1 MSFAELRVK
10 LQKTCPQSR
19 LAIVDKAYQFAE
31 EAHRNQL
38 RNSGEDY
45 ILHPLEVAQ
54 ILVELEMDEVTIAA
68 ALLHDVVEDTA
79 FTIADIEKEF
89 GSEVAL
95 LVDGVTKLGRI
106 AYKSKMEQQ
115 VENLRKM
122 FLAMAKDIRVILIK
136 LADRLHN
143 MRTLKYHSVEK
154 QKKIAQ
160 ETLEIFAPLANRL
173 GIFRIKWE
181 LEDLSF
187 RYLKPQEYY
196 DLVEGIALK
205 RREREAYI
213 NEVIVHMRERLD
225 DVEIYADI
233 AGRPKHFY
241 SIYRKMTTQHKEL
254 SEIYDLMA
262 IRVVVE
268 SVNDCYGA
276 LGIIHTLWKP
286 IPGRFKDYIAMPKPN
301 MYQSLHTTLIGVHG
315 EPFEIQIRTCDM
327 NRTSEYGI
335 AAHWKYKEGGNKEG
349 GNKEGNNK
357 EGSNKEGGCKASGN
371 KAASV
376 NFDQKLAWLRQ
387 LLEWQHDSRDAGEF
401 MESLKI
407 DLFAD
412 TVFVFTPKGDVVELP
427 AGSCPIDFAYRV
439 HTDVG
444 HRCIGAKINAR
455 IVPLETKLNNG
466 DILEILTSKQS
477 GPSRDWLAFVQTSQA
492 KNRIRQWF
500 KKEQREDNIARGR
513 ESLEREVRKLGL
525 DPVSV
530 LKSESLYAFGKSQN
544 FAGVEDLYAAIGDG
558 VLTANKV
565 LMRLREDL
573 SKEERE
579 KVQLAALQQGEGKTP
594 TPSAYGKASHGVRVK
609 GVDNVLV
616 RFAQCCNPLPGDSI
630 IGYITRGRG
639 VSIHRGDCSN
649 IRSHFQEEGD
659 RVVEVMW
666 AEQMDS
672 TYPVDIQ
679 IYGMDK
685 PRLVTEVMNTVLDTR
700 THILGIN
707 AKVGKDSIAH
717 IQLRIEIRNLDQLKM
732 VMHKIRKVKDITDV
746 KRIHSGGK

>member
-1 MSFAELRVK
+1 MSFAELMAIMHK
-10 LQKTCPQSR
+10 KSPQAR
-19 LAIVDKAYQFAE
+19 IAIVEKAYQFAE
-31 EAHRNQL
+31 KAHRGQL

-45 ILHPLEVAQ
+45 IQHPLEVAQ
-54 ILVELEMDEVTIAA
+54 ILVELEMDEATIAA
-68 ALLHDVVEDTA
+68 ALLHDVVEDTSL
-79 FTIADIEKEF
+79 TLGDIEKEF
-89 GSEVAL
+89 GSEIAL

-106 AYKSKMEQQ
+106 EYKSKVEQQ

-143 MRTLKYHSVEK
+143 MRTLKYHSLEK
-154 QKKIAQ
+154 QMEIAQ

-213 NEVIVHMRERLD
+213 NEVIILMRERLREVD
-225 DVEIYADI
+225 IYADI

-315 EPFEIQIRTCDM
+315 EPFEIQIRTCEM
-327 NRTSEYGI
+327 HRTSEYGI
-335 AAHWKYKEGGNKEG
+335 AAHWKYKEGNKE
-349 GNKEGNNK
+349 NSKD
-357 EGSNKEGGCKASGN
+357 GSNKT
-371 KAASV
+371 ASV
-376 NFDQKLAWLRQ
+376 NFEQKLSWLRQ

-407 DLFAD
+407 DLFTD

-427 AGSCPIDFAYRV
+427 ADSCPVDFAYRV

-444 HRCIGAKINAR
+444 HRCIGAKINGR
-455 IVPLETKLNNG
+455 IVPLETKLSNG
-466 DILEILTSKQS
+466 DILEILTSKQ
-477 GPSRDWLAFVQTSQA
+477 GGAPSRDWLAFVKTSQA

-500 KKEQREDNIARGR
+500 KKEQREDNIVRGR

-525 DPVSV
+525 DPII
-530 LKSESLYAFGKSQN
+530 LRPESLLAIGKSQN
-544 FAGVEDLYAAIGDG
+544 LMGLDDIYAAIGDG
-558 VLTANKV
+558 VLTPNKV

-579 KVQLAALQQGEGKTP
+579 KLQLASLQQSEGKTP
-594 TPSAYGKASHGVRVK
+594 AQTSYGKASQGVMVK
-609 GVDNVLV
+609 GIDNVLI
-616 RFAQCCNPLPGDSI
+616 RFAQCCNPLPGDAI

-649 IRSHFQEEGD
+649 VLSHSQEESE
-659 RVVEVMW
+659 RVVEVVW
-666 AEQMDS
+666 AEQVDS

-707 AKVGKDSIAH
+707 ARVGKDNIAH
-717 IQLRIEIRNLDQLKM
+717 IQLRIEIRNLEQLKT
-732 VMHKIRKVKDITDV
+732 VMHKIRKVKDITEV
-746 KRIHSGGK
+746 KRIHSGGR

>member
-10 LQKTCPQSR
+10 LQKTTSQSR

-31 EAHRNQL
+31 VAHRNQL

-54 ILVELEMDEVTIAA
+54 ILADLEMDEATIAA
-68 ALLHDVVEDTA
+68 ALLHDVVEDTS
-79 FTIADIEKEF
+79 FTLTDIEKEF
-89 GSEVAL
+89 GSEIAL

-106 AYKSKMEQQ
+106 EYKSKVEQQ

-143 MRTLKYHSVEK
+143 MRTLKYHSAEK
-154 QKKIAQ
+154 QKEIAQ

-213 NEVIVHMRERLD
+213 NKVIVQMRQRLNE
-225 DVEIYADI
+225 VEIYADI

-262 IRVVVE
+262 IRVIVE

-301 MYQSLHTTLIGVHG
+301 MYQSLHTTLIGEQG
-315 EPFEIQIRTCDM
+315 EPFEIQIRTCEM
-327 NRTSEYGI
+327 HRTAEYGI
-335 AAHWKYKEGGNKEG
+335 AAHWKYKEA
-349 GNKEGNNK
+349 NNK
-357 EGSNKEGGCKASGN
+357 ESASSGSRPAGK
-371 KAASV
+371 V
-376 NFDQKLAWLRQ
+376 NFEQKLSWLRQ
-387 LLEWQHDSRDAGEF
+387 LLEWQHESRDAGEF

-407 DLFAD
+407 DLFSD

-427 AGSCPIDFAYRV
+427 AGSCPVDFAYRV

-444 HRCIGAKINAR
+444 HRCIGAKINGR
-455 IVPLETKLNNG
+455 IVPLDTKLANG
-466 DILEILTSKQS
+466 DILEILTSKQGG
-477 GPSRDWLAFVQTSQA
+477 GPSRDWLVFVKTSQA

-500 KKEQREDNIARGR
+500 KKEQREDNIIRGR

-525 DPVSV
+525 DPALV
-530 LKSESLYAFGKSQN
+530 LKPESLAAIGKSQN
-544 FAGVEDLYAAIGDG
+544 LIGIDDLYASIGDG
-558 VLTANKV
+558 VLTPNKV
-565 LMRLREDL
+565 LMRLREEL

-579 KVQLAALQQGEGKTP
+579 KLQLAALQQGEGKP
-594 TPSAYGKASHGVRVK
+594 AAQAHYGKASHGVRVK

-616 RFAQCCNPLPGDSI
+616 RFSRCCNPLPGDAI

-639 VSIHRGDCSN
+639 VSIHRKDCSN
-649 IRSHFQEEGD
+649 ILSHSQEERE
-659 RVVEVMW
+659 RVVEVVW
-666 AEQMDS
+666 AEQEDS
-672 TYPVDIQ
+672 TYPVDIK
-679 IYGMDK
+679 IHGIDK
-685 PRLVTEVMNTVLDTR
+685 PRLVTEIMNTVLDTR

-707 AKVGKDSIAH
+707 ARVGKDNVAR
-717 IQLRIEIRNLDQLKM
+717 IQLRVEIRNLEQLKT
-732 VMHKIRKVKDITDV
+732 VINKIRKIKDITDV
-746 KRIHSGGK
+746 ERIHSGGK

>member
-1 MSFAELRVK
+1 MSFAELMVK
-10 LQKTCPQSR
+10 MKKKSPEAC

-31 EAHRNQL
+31 AAHRNQL

-54 ILVELEMDEVTIAA
+54 ILVELEMDEATIAA
-68 ALLHDVVEDTA
+68 ALLHDVVEDTE
-79 FTIADIEKEF
+79 FTIPDIEKAF
-89 GSEVAL
+89 GAEIAL

-106 AYKSKMEQQ
+106 EYKSKVEQQ

-143 MRTLKYHSVEK
+143 MRTLKYHSEKK
-154 QKKIAQ
+154 QKEIAQ

-213 NEVIVHMRERLD
+213 NEVIVQMRDRLNE
-225 DVEIYADI
+225 VEIYADI

-262 IRVVVE
+262 IRVIVD

-276 LGIIHTLWKP
+276 LGIIHTMWKP

-301 MYQSLHTTLIGVHG
+301 MYQSLHTTLIGLHG
-315 EPFEIQIRTCDM
+315 EPFEIQIRTCEM
-327 NRTSEYGI
+327 HRTSEYGI
-335 AAHWKYKEGGNKEG
+335 AAHWKYKEGSNNECANKPTSNKSTSNKDCGNKT
-349 GNKEGNNK
+349 
-357 EGSNKEGGCKASGN
+357 
-371 KAASV
+371 ASV
-376 NFDQKLAWLRQ
+376 NFEQKLSWLRQ

-427 AGSCPIDFAYRV
+427 ADSCPVDFAYRV

-444 HRCIGAKINAR
+444 HRCIGAKINGR

-466 DILEILTSKQS
+466 DILEILTSKQ
-477 GPSRDWLAFVQTSQA
+477 GGAPSRDWLSFVKTSQA

-500 KKEQREDNIARGR
+500 KKEQREDNIIRGR
-513 ESLEREVRKLGL
+513 ESLEREARKLGL
-525 DPVSV
+525 DPAAV
-530 LKSESLYAFGKSQN
+530 LKPESLMAIGKTQN
-544 FAGVEDLYAAIGDG
+544 FVGLDDLYASVGDG
-558 VLTANKV
+558 VLTSNKV
-565 LMRLREDL
+565 MMRLREDL
-573 SKEERE
+573 TKEERE
-579 KVQLAALQQGEGKTP
+579 KVQLAALQQGEGKVP
-594 TPSAYGKASHGVRVK
+594 TQVSYGKATHGVRVK
-609 GVDNVLV
+609 GVDNVLI
-616 RFAQCCNPLPGDSI
+616 RFAQCCNPLPGDAI

-649 IRSHFQEEGD
+649 VLSHSEDESD
-659 RVVEVMW
+659 RIVEVMW
-666 AEQMDS
+666 AEQVDS
-672 TYPVDIQ
+672 NYPVDIL
-679 IYGMDK
+679 IYGRDK

-707 AKVGKDSIAH
+707 ARVGKGDVAH
-717 IQLRIEIRNLDQLKM
+717 IQLRIEIRNVEQLKM
-732 VMHKIRKVKDITDV
+732 VMHKIRKVKDITEV
-746 KRIHSGGK
+746 KRIHTGES

>member
-1 MSFAELRVK
+1 MSFAELMIK
-10 LQKTCPQSR
+10 LQKTSPQAR
-19 LAIVDKAYQFAE
+19 LAIVDKAYRFAE
-31 EAHRNQL
+31 VAHRNQL

-54 ILVELEMDEVTIAA
+54 ILAELEMDEATIAA
-68 ALLHDVVEDTA
+68 ALLHDVVEDTQY
-79 FTIADIEKEF
+79 TLADIEKEF
-89 GSEVAL
+89 GPEVAL

-106 AYKSKMEQQ
+106 EYKSKVEQQ

-143 MRTLKYHSVEK
+143 MRTLKYHSVQK
-154 QKKIAQ
+154 QTEIAQ

-213 NEVIVHMRERLD
+213 NEVIGQMSDKLKE
-225 DVEIYADI
+225 VEIYADI

-262 IRVVVE
+262 IRVIVE

-315 EPFEIQIRTCDM
+315 EPFEIQIRTCEM
-327 NRTSEYGI
+327 HRTSEYGI
-335 AAHWKYKEGGNKEG
+335 AAHWKYKESNGKEG
-349 GNKEGNNK
+349 GNKE
-357 EGSNKEGGCKASGN
+357 SVN
-371 KAASV
+371 KAAGI
-376 NFDQKLAWLRQ
+376 NFEQKLSWLRQ

-427 AGSCPIDFAYRV
+427 ADSCPVDFAYRV

-444 HRCIGAKINAR
+444 HRCIGAKINGR
-455 IVPLETKLNNG
+455 IVPLETKLANG
-466 DILEILTSKQS
+466 DILEILTSKQGG
-477 GPSRDWLAFVQTSQA
+477 GPSRDWLAFVKTSQA

-500 KKEQREDNIARGR
+500 KKEQREDNIVRGR

-525 DPVSV
+525 DPAIA
-530 LKSESLYAFGKSQN
+530 LKSESLLAIGKSQN
-544 FAGVEDLYAAIGDG
+544 FVGIDDLYAAIGDG
-558 VLTANKV
+558 VLTPNKV
-565 LMRLREDL
+565 LMRLREEL

-579 KVQLAALQQGEGKTP
+579 KLQLAALQQTEGKTP
-594 TPSAYGKASHGVRVK
+594 TQSYGKASHGVRVK

-616 RFAQCCNPLPGDSI
+616 RFSRCCNPLPGDAI

-639 VSIHRGDCSN
+639 VSIHRQDCSN
-649 IRSHFQEEGD
+649 ILSHSLEERE
-659 RVVEVMW
+659 RVVEVVW

-685 PRLVTEVMNTVLDTR
+685 PRLVTEVMNIVLDTH

-707 AKVGKDSIAH
+707 ARVGKENVAH
-717 IQLRIEIRNLDQLKM
+717 IQLRVEIRNLEQLKM
-732 VMHKIRKVKDITDV
+732 VMHKIRKIKDITEV

>member
-1 MSFAELRVK
+1 MAFAELMTK
-10 LQKTCPQSR
+10 MQKGSPAG
-19 LAIVDKAYQFAE
+19 LEIIEKAYRVAE
-31 EAHRNQL
+31 AAHRGQL

-45 ILHPLEVAQ
+45 ILHPLEVAK
-54 ILVELEMDEVTIAA
+54 ILAELEMDESTIAA
-68 ALLHDVVEDTA
+68 SLLHDVVEDTSY
-79 FTIADIEKEF
+79 TIEDIEREF
-89 GSEVAL
+89 GPEVAL
-95 LVDGVTKLGRI
+95 LVDGVTKLGRLE
-106 AYKSKMEQQ
+106 YKSKVERQ

-143 MRTLKYHSVEK
+143 MRTLKYHSIDK
-154 QKKIAQ
+154 QKEIAQ
-160 ETLEIFAPLANRL
+160 ETLEIYAPLANRL

-213 NEVIVHMRERLD
+213 NEVIVQLRERLD
-225 DVEIYADI
+225 EVEIYADI

-241 SIYRKMTTQHKEL
+241 SIYHKMTTQHKEL
-254 SEIYDLMA
+254 TEIYDLMA

-276 LGIIHTLWKP
+276 LGIVHTLWKP

-301 MYQSLHTTLIGVHG
+301 MYQSLHTTLIGAHG
-315 EPFEIQIRTCDM
+315 EPFEIQIRTCEM
-327 NRTSEYGI
+327 HRTSEYGI
-335 AAHWKYKEGGNKEG
+335 AAHWKYKEGGP
-349 GNKEGNNK
+349 K
-357 EGSNKEGGCKASGN
+357 EGSSKASGN
-371 KAASV
+371 KPTSI
-376 NFDQKLAWLRQ
+376 NFDQKLSWLRQ

-444 HRCIGAKINAR
+444 HRCIGAKINGR
-455 IVPLETKLNNG
+455 IVPLETKLSNG

-477 GPSRDWLAFVQTSQA
+477 GPSRDWLSFVKTSQA

-513 ESLEREVRKLGL
+513 ESLDREVRKLGI
-525 DPVSV
+525 DPGSV
-530 LKSESLYAFGKSQN
+530 LKSEYLLAIGKSHN
-544 FAGVEDLYAAIGDG
+544 FIGVDDLYAAIGDG
-558 VLTANKV
+558 VLTPNKV

-579 KVQLAALQQGEGKTP
+579 KLQLASLQQGESKVLTQS
-594 TPSAYGKASHGVRVK
+594 TYGKASHGVRVK

-616 RFAQCCNPLPGDSI
+616 RFAQCCNPLPGDAI
-630 IGYITRGRG
+630 VGYITRGRG

-649 IRSHFQEEGD
+649 LLSHSEEENE
-659 RVVEVMW
+659 RVVDVVW

-679 IYGMDK
+679 IYGIDQ

-700 THILGIN
+700 AHILAIN
-707 AKVGKDSIAH
+707 ARVLKDNVAH
-717 IQLRIEIRNLDQLKM
+717 IQLRIEIRNLEQLRM
-732 VMHKIRKVKDITDV
+732 VMNKIRKVKDITEV
-746 KRIHSGGK
+746 TRIHSGGQ

>member
-1 MSFAELRVK
+1 MSYAELRVK
-10 LQKTCPQSR
+10 LQKISPQAR
-19 LAIVDKAYQFAE
+19 LDIVDKAYQFAE
-31 EAHRNQL
+31 VAHRNQL

-45 ILHPLEVAQ
+45 IFHPLEVAQ
-54 ILVELEMDEVTIAA
+54 ILVELEMDEATIAA
-68 ALLHDVVEDTA
+68 SLLHDVVEDTSY
-79 FTIADIEKEF
+79 TLADIEKEF
-89 GSEVAL
+89 GSEIAL

-106 AYKSKMEQQ
+106 EYKSKMEQQ

-143 MRTLKYHSVEK
+143 MRTLKYHSIEK
-154 QKKIAQ
+154 QKEIAQ

-196 DLVEGIALK
+196 DLVEKIALK

-213 NEVIVHMRERLD
+213 NEVIAQMRERLNE
-225 DVEIYADI
+225 VEIYADI
-233 AGRPKHFY
+233 EGRPKHFY
-241 SIYRKMTTQHKEL
+241 SIYRKMITQNKEL

-315 EPFEIQIRTCDM
+315 EPFEIQIRTNEM
-327 NRTSEYGI
+327 HRTSEYGI
-335 AAHWKYKEGGNKEG
+335 AAHWKYKEEG
-349 GNKEGNNK
+349 SK
-357 EGSNKEGGCKASGN
+357 EGSNKAE
-371 KAASV
+371 SV
-376 NFDQKLAWLRQ
+376 NFEQKLSWLRQ

-427 AGSCPIDFAYRV
+427 ADSCPIDFAYRV

-444 HRCIGAKINAR
+444 HRCVGAKINGR
-455 IVPLETKLNNG
+455 IVPLETKLTNG
-466 DILEILTSKQS
+466 DILEILTSKQGG
-477 GPSRDWLAFVQTSQA
+477 GPSRDWLAFVKTSQA

-500 KKEQREDNIARGR
+500 KKEQREDNVARGR

-525 DPVSV
+525 EPGNV
-530 LKSESLYAFGKSQN
+530 LKLESLLAIGKSQN
-544 FAGVEDLYAAIGDG
+544 FIGVDDLYAAIGDG
-558 VLTANKV
+558 VLTPNKV
-565 LMRLREDL
+565 LMRLREEL

-579 KVQLAALQQGEGKTP
+579 KMHLAALEQGEGKK
-594 TPSAYGKASHGVRVK
+594 PSPYGKPSHGVQVK

-616 RFAQCCNPLPGDSI
+616 RFSRCCNPLPGDAI

-649 IRSHFQEEGD
+649 VLVHSQEESE

-666 AEQMDS
+666 AEQIDS

-679 IYGMDK
+679 IYGKDK
-685 PRLVTEVMNTVLDTR
+685 SRLVTEVMNTVLDTR

-707 AKVGKDSIAH
+707 ARVEKDTIAH
-717 IQLRIEIRNLDQLKM
+717 IQLRVEIRNVEQLKM
-732 VMHKIRKVKDITDV
+732 VMHKIRKIKDITDV
-746 KRIHSGGK
+746 ERVHSGGK

>member
-1 MSFAELRVK
+1 MSFAELMAILHK
-10 LQKTCPQSR
+10 KSPQAR
-19 LAIVDKAYQFAE
+19 LAIVEKAYQFAE
-31 EAHRNQL
+31 KAHRGQL

-45 ILHPLEVAQ
+45 IQHPLEVAQ
-54 ILVELEMDEVTIAA
+54 ILVELEMDEATIAA
-68 ALLHDVVEDTA
+68 ALLHDVVEDTSL
-79 FTIADIEKEF
+79 TLGDIEKEF
-89 GSEVAL
+89 GSEIAL

-106 AYKSKMEQQ
+106 EYKSKVEQQ

-143 MRTLKYHSVEK
+143 MRTLKYHSIEK
-154 QKKIAQ
+154 QKEIAQ

-213 NEVIVHMRERLD
+213 NEVIIIMRERLREVD
-225 DVEIYADI
+225 IYADI

-315 EPFEIQIRTCDM
+315 EPFEIQIRTCEM
-327 NRTSEYGI
+327 HRTSEYGI
-335 AAHWKYKEGGNKEG
+335 AAHWKYKEGNKE
-349 GNKEGNNK
+349 NNK
-357 EGSNKEGGCKASGN
+357 DGSNKT
-371 KAASV
+371 ASV
-376 NFDQKLAWLRQ
+376 NFEQKLSWLRQ

-407 DLFAD
+407 DLFTD

-427 AGSCPIDFAYRV
+427 ADSCPVDFAYRV

-444 HRCIGAKINAR
+444 HRCIGAKINGR
-455 IVPLETKLNNG
+455 IVPLETKLSNG
-466 DILEILTSKQS
+466 DILEILTSKQ
-477 GPSRDWLAFVQTSQA
+477 GGAPSRDWLAFVKTSQA

-500 KKEQREDNIARGR
+500 KKEQREDNIVRGR

-525 DPVSV
+525 DPII
-530 LKSESLYAFGKSQN
+530 LRPESLLAIGKSQN
-544 FAGVEDLYAAIGDG
+544 LMGLDDIYAAIGDG
-558 VLTANKV
+558 VLTTNKV

-579 KVQLAALQQGEGKTP
+579 KLQLASLQQSEGKTLAQ
-594 TPSAYGKASHGVRVK
+594 TSYGKASHGVRVK
-609 GVDNVLV
+609 GIDNVLI
-616 RFAQCCNPLPGDSI
+616 RFAQCCNPLPGDTI

-649 IRSHFQEEGD
+649 VLSHSQEESE
-659 RVVEVMW
+659 RVVEVVW
-666 AEQMDS
+666 AEQVDS

-707 AKVGKDSIAH
+707 ARVGKDNIAH
-717 IQLRIEIRNLDQLKM
+717 IQLRIEIRNLEQLKT
-732 VMHKIRKVKDITDV
+732 VMHKIRKVKDITEV
-746 KRIHSGGK
+746 KRIHSGGR

>member
-1 MSFAELRVK
+1 MSFTELVEK
-10 LQKTCPQSR
+10 LQKTSPQAHIT
-19 LAIVDKAYQFAE
+19 LVEKAYRFAE
-31 EAHRNQL
+31 EAHRGQF

-45 ILHPLEVAQ
+45 IQHPLEVAQ

-68 ALLHDVVEDTA
+68 ALLHDVVEDTSS
-79 FTIADIEKEF
+79 TITDIEKEF

-106 AYKSKMEQQ
+106 EYKSKVEQQ

-143 MRTLKYHSVEK
+143 MRTLKYHTEKK
-154 QKKIAQ
+154 QKEIAQ

-187 RYLKPQEYY
+187 RYLEPEEYY
-196 DLVEGIALK
+196 DLVEKIALK

-213 NEVIVHMRERLD
+213 NEVIEQMRKRLNEVD
-225 DVEIYADI
+225 IHADI

-262 IRVVVE
+262 IRVIVE

-315 EPFEIQIRTCDM
+315 EPFEIQIRTYEM
-327 NRTSEYGI
+327 HRTSEYGI
-335 AAHWKYKEGGNKEG
+335 AAHWKYKEGSGTKG
-349 GNKEGNNK
+349 G
-357 EGSNKEGGCKASGN
+357 
-371 KAASV
+371 SV
-376 NFDQKLAWLRQ
+376 NFEQKLSWLRQ

-427 AGSCPIDFAYRV
+427 AESCPIDFAYRV

-444 HRCIGAKINAR
+444 HRCIGAKINGR
-455 IVPLETKLNNG
+455 IVPLDTKLANG
-466 DILEILTSKQS
+466 DIVEILTAKQ
-477 GPSRDWLAFVQTSQA
+477 GGAPSRDWLAFVKTSQA

-500 KKEQREDNIARGR
+500 KKEQREDNIVRGR
-513 ESLEREVRKLGL
+513 ESLEREVRKLGF
-525 DPVSV
+525 DPAVV
-530 LKSESLYAFGKSQN
+530 LKPESLIAIGKSQN
-544 FAGVEDLYAAIGDG
+544 LMGLDDLYAAIGDG
-558 VLTANKV
+558 VVTPNKV
-565 LMRLREDL
+565 LMRLREEL
-573 SKEERE
+573 TKEERE
-579 KVQLAALQQGEGKTP
+579 KIQLVALQQGEVKTP
-594 TPSAYGKASHGVRVK
+594 NIYGKASQGVRVK

-616 RFAQCCNPLPGDSI
+616 RFSRCCNPLPGDAI

-639 VSIHRGDCSN
+639 VSIHRRDCTN
-649 IRSHFQEEGD
+649 VLSHSLEERE
-659 RVVEVMW
+659 RVVEVVW
-666 AEQMDS
+666 AEQADS

-679 IYGMDK
+679 IHGIDK
-685 PRLVTEVMNTVLDTR
+685 PRLVTEIMNTVLDTR
-700 THILGIN
+700 THILAIN
-707 AKVGKDSIAH
+707 ARVGKDNSAN
-717 IQLRIEIRNLDQLKM
+717 IQLRVEIRNLEQLKM
-732 VMHKIRKVKDITDV
+732 VMQKIRKIKEVTDV
-746 KRIHSGGK
+746 QRIHSGGK

>member
-1 MSFAELRVK
+1 MSFAELKVK
-10 LQKTCPQSR
+10 LQKISPQAS
-19 LAIVDKAYQFAE
+19 LAIVEKAYHFAE
-31 EAHRNQL
+31 VAHRNQL

-54 ILVELEMDEVTIAA
+54 ILAELEMDEATIAA
-68 ALLHDVVEDTA
+68 SLLHDVVEDTLY
-79 FTIADIEKEF
+79 TIEDIEKEF
-89 GSEVAL
+89 GSEIAL

-106 AYKSKMEQQ
+106 EYKSKMEQQ

-143 MRTLKYHSVEK
+143 MRTLKYHSIEK
-154 QKKIAQ
+154 QKEIAQ

-196 DLVEGIALK
+196 DLVERIALK

-213 NEVIVHMRERLD
+213 DDVIVQMRERLNE
-225 DVEIYADI
+225 VEIYADI
-233 AGRPKHFY
+233 EGRPKHFY
-241 SIYRKMTTQHKEL
+241 SIYRKMMTQNKEL

-315 EPFEIQIRTCDM
+315 EPFEIQIRTSEM
-327 NRTSEYGI
+327 HRTSEYGI
-335 AAHWKYKEGGNKEG
+335 AAHWKYKEASNKEG
-349 GNKEGNNK
+349 GSKENSNK
-357 EGSNKEGGCKASGN
+357 EGSNKVAD
-371 KAASV
+371 V
-376 NFDQKLAWLRQ
+376 NFEQKLSWLRQ

-427 AGSCPIDFAYRV
+427 ADSCPIDFAYRV

-444 HRCIGAKINAR
+444 HRCVGAKINGR
-455 IVPLETKLNNG
+455 IVPLETKLTNG
-466 DILEILTSKQS
+466 DILEILTSKQGT
-477 GPSRDWLAFVQTSQA
+477 GPSRDWLAFVKTSQA

-513 ESLEREVRKLGL
+513 ENLEREVHKLGL
-525 DPVSV
+525 EAGNV
-530 LKSESLYAFGKSQN
+530 LKLESLLAIAKSQN
-544 FAGVEDLYAAIGDG
+544 FAGVDDLYAAIGDG
-558 VLTANKV
+558 VLTSNKV
-565 LMRLREDL
+565 LMRLREEL

-579 KVQLAALQQGEGKTP
+579 KLHP
-594 TPSAYGKASHGVRVK
+594 
-609 GVDNVLV
+609 
-616 RFAQCCNPLPGDSI
+616 CCTS
-630 IGYITRGRG
+630 TRGR
-639 VSIHRGDCSN
+639 
-649 IRSHFQEEGD
+649 
-659 RVVEVMW
+659 
-666 AEQMDS
+666 
-672 TYPVDIQ
+672 
-679 IYGMDK
+679 
-685 PRLVTEVMNTVLDTR
+685 
-700 THILGIN
+700 
-707 AKVGKDSIAH
+707 
-717 IQLRIEIRNLDQLKM
+717 
-732 VMHKIRKVKDITDV
+732 
-746 KRIHSGGK
+746 

>member
-1 MSFAELRVK
+1 MSFAELMVK
-10 LQKTCPQSR
+10 LQKTFPQAC
-19 LAIVDKAYQFAE
+19 LVIVEKAYRFAE
-31 EAHRNQL
+31 EAHRGQL

-54 ILVELEMDEVTIAA
+54 ILVELEMDEATIAA
-68 ALLHDVVEDTA
+68 ALLHDVVEDTT
-79 FTIADIEKEF
+79 FTIIDIEKEF
-89 GSEVAL
+89 GSEIAL

-106 AYKSKMEQQ
+106 EYKSKMEQQ

-143 MRTLKYHSVEK
+143 MRTLKYHSVQK
-154 QKKIAQ
+154 QKEIAQ

-213 NEVIVHMRERLD
+213 NEVIVQMRDRLD

-241 SIYRKMTTQHKEL
+241 SIYRKMVTQNKEL

-262 IRVVVE
+262 IRVVVD

-335 AAHWKYKEGGNKEG
+335 AAHWKYKESGNKEAGNKEG
-349 GNKEGNNK
+349 GNK
-357 EGSNKEGGCKASGN
+357 
-371 KAASV
+371 AAGV
-376 NFDQKLAWLRQ
+376 NFEKKLAWLRQ

-466 DILEILTSKQS
+466 DILEILTSKQGN

-530 LKSESLYAFGKSQN
+530 LKSDSLYAFGKSQN
-544 FAGVEDLYAAIGDG
+544 FVGVEDLYAAIGDG

-579 KVQLAALQQGEGKTP
+579 KLQLAALQQQGEGKAP
-594 TPSAYGKASHGVRVK
+594 TPSSYGKASHGVRVK

-616 RFAQCCNPLPGDSI
+616 RFAQCCNPLPGDTI

-649 IRSHFQEEGD
+649 ILSHSQEEGD

-666 AEQMDS
+666 AEQMDAI
-672 TYPVDIQ
+672 YPVDIQ

-685 PRLVTEVMNTVLDTR
+685 PRLVTEIMNIVLDTR

-707 AKVGKDSIAH
+707 ARVGKDNVAD
-717 IQLRIEIRNLDQLKM
+717 IQLRIEIRNLEQLKM
-732 VMHKIRKVKDITDV
+732 VMHKIRKVKDITEV
-746 KRIHSGGK
+746 KRIHSGGR